1 MKKTMLFVCVMMLV
15 LFTVSN
21 SHADSKFNW
30 AAAGL
35 GGTYYPIS
43 VGMTKII
50 NTYVPDVQI
59 TVEVTGGGV
68 ANSRLVGEGNNDF
81 GITNSDAA
89 YYAIKGQPPF
99 KKSYKMYA
107 IAYLY
112 PSSLHTIVMATS
124 PIKSYKDFKG
134 KRIAIGPAGGG
145 TINTFR
151 SMIPFYGFQESD
163 FKFSYL
169 SFSDGVSALKDGN
182 ADVNM
187 VIAGAPAG
195 AAKELAE
202 TANVR
207 FISVEEDILKKLM
220 DKYAYYVR
228 SELPKTM
235 FNTPTEIVTLGLGN
249 LWIVRENVP
258 EALVYKMTKAVYEHL
273 DELGKSH
280 PQGKDIALKN
290 ATSTSIP
297 LHPGAIRYY
306 KEKGI
311 LK

>member
-1 MKKTMLFVCVMMLV
+1 MALV
-15 LFTVSN
+15 FFTVSN
-21 SHADSKFNW
+21 GQADFKFNM
-30 AAAGL
+30 AAAGI
-35 GGTYYPIS
+35 GGTYYPIA

-50 NTYVPDVQI
+50 EKYVPDVKI
-59 TVEVTGGGV
+59 SVEVTGGGV
-68 ANSRLVGEGNNDF
+68 ANSRLVGAGDNDF

-89 YYAIKGQPPF
+89 YYAVKGESPF
-99 KKSYKMYA
+99 KKAYKMYSV
-107 IAYLY
+107 AYLY
-112 PSSLHTIVMATS
+112 PSSLHTIVMGNS
-124 PIKSYKDFKG
+124 PIKSFKDFKG
-134 KRIAIGPAGGG
+134 KSIAIGPAGGG

-151 SMIPFYGFQESD
+151 NMIPFYGFQEKD

-207 FISVEEDILKKLM
+207 FISVEEDILRKLSE
-220 DKYAYYVR
+220 KYPFYVR
-228 SELPKTM
+228 AELPKTM
-235 FNTPTEIVTLGLGN
+235 FNTPKEIVTVGLGN

-258 EALVYKMTKAVYEHL
+258 EEVVYKMTKAVFEHL

-280 PQGKDIALKN
+280 PQGKDIALKT
-290 ATSTSIP
+290 ATSVSIP

>member
-1 MKKTMLFVCVMMLV
+1 M
-15 LFTVSN
+15 S
-21 SHADSKFNW
+21 
-30 AAAGL
+30 
-35 GGTYYPIS
+35 
-43 VGMTKII
+43 KII
-50 NTYVPDVQI
+50 NTQLPEFKI

-68 ANSRLVGEGNNDF
+68 ANARLVGEGNNDF

-89 YYAIKGQPPF
+89 YYAFKGEKPF
-99 KKSYKMYA
+99 KKSYKFYS

-112 PSSLHTIVMATS
+112 PSSLHTIVMGNS
-124 PIKSYKDFKG
+124 PIKSYRDFKG

-151 SMIPFYGFQESD
+151 FMMPFYGFQESD
-163 FKFSYL
+163 FKFSFL

-202 TANVR
+202 TASVR
-207 FISVEEDILKKLM
+207 FISTEEDILKKLSE
-220 DKYAYYVR
+220 KYPFYVR

-235 FNTPTEIVTLGLGN
+235 FNTPQEIVTVGLGN
-249 LWIVRENVP
+249 LWVVRDKMP
-258 EALVYKMTKAVYEHL
+258 EDVVYKMTKAVYENL
-273 DELGKSH
+273 EELGKSH
-280 PQGKDIALKN
+280 PQGKDIVLKQ
-290 ATSTSIP
+290 ATSVSIP

-306 KEKGI
+306 KEKGL